1 MYGEPKV
8 TCDPAEVGF
17 DADRLRRIDA
27 HFAPY
32 VDDGR
37 LPGWLVLVGRR
48 GEIAHLSAY
57 GARDLA
63 SGAPVQADT
72 LFRIYSMSKPI
83 TSVAAMMLYEEG
95 AFELT
100 DPVSRFIP
108 SFADMRVYEQGMAIN
123 PVTRPA
129 AEPVR
134 IWHLLTH
141 TAGLVY
147 GFQHVSVVDEI
158 YRDAGFDRGVPR
170 GLDLAETVDRLAGLP
185 LLFEPGTQ
193 WNYSVATDVLGRL
206 VEVVSGR
213 SLDRFLEER
222 IFAPLGMTDTGFS
235 IDAGDADRMASL
247 YTVGSDGR
255 AVPVDTRDAAL
266 RQPEV
271 LLGGAGLISSVG
283 DYHRF
288 TQMLLRGGE
297 LDGVRLLSPR
307 TVAYMT
313 RNHLPGGADLEEF
326 GRPVFAEVSYGGV
339 GFGLGFAVVQDAA
352 KTRTLASEGEYNWGG
367 AASTAFWVDPVEQVT
382 VVFMTQL
389 LPSSAHPLRAR
400 LKQLVYQALVD

>member
-1 MYGEPKV
+1 MGELKV
-8 TCDPAEVGF
+8 TCDPEDVGL
-17 DADRLRRIDA
+17 DSARLRRIDA

-37 LPGWLVLVGRR
+37 LPGWLALVSRR

-57 GARDLA
+57 GSRDVA
-63 SGAPVQADT
+63 SGAPVEPDT

-83 TSVAAMMLYEEG
+83 TSVAVMMLYEEG
-95 AFELT
+95 LLELT
-100 DPVSRFIP
+100 DPVSRHLP
-108 SFADMRVYEQGMAIN
+108 AFADVRVYEKGPAFS

-134 IWHLLTH
+134 VWHLLTH
-141 TAGLVY
+141 TSGLVY
-147 GFQHVSVVDEI
+147 GFQHVSVVDEL
-158 YRDAGFDRGVPR
+158 YRRAGFDRGAPR
-170 GLDLAETVDRLAGLP
+170 GMGLAEAVDRWAELP

-206 VEVVSGR
+206 VEMVSGR
-213 SLDRFLEER
+213 PLDEFLSER
-222 IFAPLGMTDTGFS
+222 IFRPLGMDDTGFW
-235 IDAGDADRMASL
+235 IDGERAGRMATLYSADRHR
-247 YTVGSDGR
+247 R
-255 AVPVDTRDAAL
+255 AVPMDTRGAEL
-266 RQPEV
+266 RRPSF
-271 LLGGAGLISSVG
+271 LSGGGGLISTAG

-297 LDGVRLLSPR
+297 LDGVRLLGPR

-326 GRPVFAEVSYGGV
+326 GRPVFAEVPYAGV
-339 GFGLGFAVVQDAA
+339 GFGLGFAVVRDAA
-352 KTRTLASEGEYNWGG
+352 RHRTLSSAGEFSWGG
-367 AASTAFWVDPVEQVT
+367 AASTAFWVDPAEELT

-389 LPSSAHPLRAR
+389 LPSDTHPIRSRLR
-400 LKQLVYQALVD
+400 QLVYQALL